1 MTKNIELLR
10 AELEKSGFT
19 VKTGEPLSK
28 HTTWKIGGPAEL
40 FVHTKNSSELEK
52 VAKLS
57 KEQEVPLTILGWGS
71 NVLISDKGL
80 EGLVIKNSSNTLKIL
95 GETNQEINVERN
107 IEARLES
114 VDKEGY
120 YDFDDLDYDESGEP
134 IIEVQVDSGV
144 YVPYLINVLIDKGI
158 TGLQW
163 FAGIP
168 GTLGGAIYNNI
179 HGGNRFFSE
188 VIENVTYLDES
199 GTIKTRNND
208 ELQFDYDYSIFHTT
222 KDIILFAD
230 LNLYKGDK
238 DRARNTSIAWA
249 TRKRLQ
255 PSNSAGC
262 CFQNIDKATQEALKL
277 ESNSWGY
284 IIDKILGLKGYSVGK
299 ATISTKHA
307 AFIETQEG
315 AKATDVLA
323 IFEKIYSESQNKL
336 SITPRTEIFF
346 LGFDD
351 EEVYRYKQTIDTDP

>member
-10 AELEKSGFT
+10 TTLEKNGFT
-19 VKTGEPLSK
+19 VKNNEPLSK

-52 VAKLS
+52 VTKFS
-57 KEQEVPLTILGWGS
+57 KQYEVPLTILGWGS

-80 EGLVIKNSSNTLKIL
+80 LGLVIKNSSNTLTIL
-95 GETNQEINVERN
+95 DETNEDIVVGRN

-120 YDFDDLDYDESGEP
+120 YDFNDLDYDESGEP
-134 IIEVQVDSGV
+134 IIKVRVESGV

-168 GTLGGAIYNNI
+168 GTVGGAIYNNI

-188 VIENVTYLDES
+188 VVENVTYLDES
-199 GTIKTRNND
+199 GNIKSRNNE
-208 ELQFDYDYSIFHTT
+208 ELKFDYDYSIFHTT
-222 KDIILFAD
+222 KDVILFAD
-230 LNLYKGDK
+230 LILYKGDK

-262 CFQNIDKATQEALKL
+262 CFQNIDKNTQEALRL

-284 IIDKILGLKGYSVGK
+284 IIDKVLGLKGYKVGK
-299 ATISTKHA
+299 ATISPKHA

-315 AKATDVLA
+315 ATASDILK
-323 IFEKIYSESQNKL
+323 IFEKIYKESKQKL
-336 SITPRTEIFF
+336 SIVPKTEIFF
-346 LGFDD
+346 LGFD
-351 EEVYRYKQTIDTDP
+351 ENEVKAFNQSGGTIL